1 MNKEIK
7 GLRMVI
13 TIVDRGEG
21 SKVCKLFEML
31 GAHNHQTVLGYGTAP
46 QDIYQY
52 LGFGTIE
59 KDIVISVVEE
69 TVASFMLRVL
79 EVEMNFASPGHGV
92 ACSIPIQSIGG
103 KRALEAVLSRN
114 KEE

>member
-1 MNKEIK
+1 MSKEVK

-21 SKVCKLFEML
+21 SKICKLFEIL
-31 GAHNHQTVLGYGTAP
+31 GAHNHQTILGYGTAP
-46 QDIYQY
+46 SNIYEY

-59 KDIVISVVEE
+59 KDIVISVVEQ
-69 TVASFMLRVL
+69 TVASFMLHVL
-79 EVEMNFASPGHGV
+79 EVEMDFQSPGHGI